1 MSLRLPD
8 GVLVVLSVLLLVAL
22 LTGPIWNLPGLPQG
36 TSDGTVHIYRS
47 AAMYDSFQQ
56 RVFWPR
62 WLISDYNGLGT
73 PAFHHY
79 SPGIYWLVAAVYGF
93 GIRLD
98 FVIKL
103 VVTVALFLCGVGVY
117 GWLLHT
123 FSQAASLAGSA
134 IFVVYPHLLIRS
146 YYYVGDY
153 PRLVALLLLP
163 VCLWASCGLHAQS
176 RLRYWL
182 ATIASLIALVFTH
195 SLTTFIGGSVLFL
208 VWIALAVGY
217 RRPSGLVRC
226 TFAALLASL
235 LTAGFWL
242 PAIVDLA
249 QVQVDNALMNKYDFR
264 TNFISWQQLF
274 RLHPLVLE
282 TRAGNPTSSLI
293 SSGVDVA
300 SWLVLG
306 VGMVSLRFAKSGR
319 RQWWGFGGILFVLA
333 TLLLTLDVSEL
344 LWEKIPGLSLVQFPF
359 RFLSLVPLGLAPAAA
374 MIVDAWPNGRRGW
387 AAIVLIVVAVI
398 LHFPYSFLPEIT
410 SATFVPVQTERNASS
425 PLYKTIGG
433 DWGRTESDEFLIRG
447 ADIRVASG
455 NRPEPEA
462 VELTWRSPHEAVA
475 DLSGYENPQ
484 LLRVHFHPGWSAGE
498 HAILGRSSDGWLQVT
513 DLQESSRPLEILWKG
528 TQAQRWGEGL
538 SLAGLFASFV
548 GLLYLFVRGRLLGSS
563 CREIAGDPRS
573 LVTRFR
579 SYSGSSYVAL
589 RSIAGCL
596 LILVAARVVLNRIG
610 GRPFLV
616 DSPPLPAFTVEGQP
630 ATLGNEGEAQV
641 TLLAWKL
648 LSSRSPRPGEMVKV
662 RLYWQPNGT
671 IREDL
676 HSNLHIYT
684 PSLKRSWAVVQ
695 NYYPGNKSTQMWE
708 LGKYYVDE
716 LHLTLPV
723 DLPPVTFSLVA
734 SISSSQGERLS
745 VEGSSDNL
753 VELTKLAVVPLQPSY
768 LLEMRPTYVTPA
780 GTDEGLILRGYDFH
794 QASNGTTLR
803 VYWETADDVSSD
815 WVNYIHLHDE
825 RGERIS
831 QFDGPALAGVQ
842 PTSQWQKNALY
853 IDLRRLDLQS
863 GLQPG
868 NYLLRM
874 GLYSLKS
881 GERLPFQP
889 HDDALRHFENGQLLI
904 PFSVASL
911 LRVPY

>member
-1 MSLRLPD
+1 
-8 GVLVVLSVLLLVAL
+8 
-22 LTGPIWNLPGLPQG
+22 
-36 TSDGTVHIYRS
+36 
-47 AAMYDSFQQ
+47 MYDSFQQ
-56 RVFWPR
+56 GVFWPR

-79 SPGIYWLVAAVYGF
+79 SPGIYWLVAAIYGF

-98 FVIKL
+98 LAIKL
-103 VVTVALFLCGVGVY
+103 VVTVALLMCGFGVY
-117 GWLLHT
+117 GWLRHA
-123 FSQAASLAGSA
+123 FSPAASLAGAA
-134 IFVVYPHLLIRS
+134 IFVVYPHLLLRS

-163 VCLWASCGLHAQS
+163 VCLWASFGLHAQS

-182 ATIASLIALVFTH
+182 ATIASLTALVFSH
-195 SLTTFIGGSVLFL
+195 SLTTFIGGSALFL

-249 QVQVDNALMNKYDFR
+249 QVQVDNALIDKYDFR
-264 TNFISWQQLF
+264 TNFISWQQMLT
-274 RLHPLVLE
+274 LHPLVLE

-300 SWLVLG
+300 SWLVMA
-306 VGMVSLRFAKSGR
+306 VGMVCLRFTKSNG
-319 RQWWGFGGILFVLA
+319 RQWWYVGGILFVLA
-333 TLLLTLDVSEL
+333 TLTLTLNVSEL

-359 RFLSLVPLGLAPAAA
+359 RFLSLIPLGLAPAAA
-374 MIVDAWPNGRRGW
+374 MIVDAWPDGRRGW

-410 SATFVPVQTERNASS
+410 SATFVPVQTVRSVDS

-455 NRPEPEA
+455 NRPEPDA
-462 VELTWRSPHEAVA
+462 IELTWRSPHEAFA
-475 DLSGYENPQ
+475 DLSGYEKPQ

-498 HAILGRSSDGWLQVT
+498 NAILGRSPDGWLQVT
-513 DLQESSRPLEILWKG
+513 ELQESSRPLEIHWKG
-528 TQAQRWGEGL
+528 TQAQQWGEGL
-538 SLAGLFASFV
+538 SLAGLFVSFV
-548 GLLYLFVRGRLLGSS
+548 GLLYLLVRRRQLGSS

-573 LVTRFR
+573 LVTRFH
-579 SYSGSSYVAL
+579 SYSGSSYFAL
-589 RSIAGCL
+589 KAIAGCL
-596 LILVAARVVLNRIG
+596 LILVAARVVLDRLG
-610 GRPFLV
+610 GGPFLL
-616 DSPPLPAFTVEGQP
+616 DSPPVPAFTVKGQP

-648 LSSRSPRPGEMVKV
+648 LSSRSPRPGESVRV

-671 IREDL
+671 IKEEL
-676 HSNLHIYT
+676 HSNLHMYT

-695 NYYPGNKSTQMWE
+695 NYYPGNTSTQMWE

-723 DLPPVTFSLVA
+723 DLPPVTYSLVA
-734 SISSSQGERLS
+734 SISISQGERLS
-745 VEGSSDNL
+745 VKGSSDNL
-753 VELTKLAVVPLQPSY
+753 VELTTLAVAPLQPSY
-768 LLEMRPTYVTPA
+768 LQEMRPTNVTPA
-780 GTDEGLILRGYDFH
+780 GTDEGLSLRGYDFH

-803 VYWETADDVSSD
+803 VYWETADEVSSD
-815 WVNYIHLHDE
+815 WVNYIHLHDD

-853 IDLRRLDLQS
+853 IDLRHLDLQP

-868 NYLLRM
+868 NYLLRI
-874 GLYSLKS
+874 GLYNLES

-889 HDDALRHFENGQLLI
+889 QDSALRHFENGQLLI
-904 PFSVASL
+904 PFTVASS